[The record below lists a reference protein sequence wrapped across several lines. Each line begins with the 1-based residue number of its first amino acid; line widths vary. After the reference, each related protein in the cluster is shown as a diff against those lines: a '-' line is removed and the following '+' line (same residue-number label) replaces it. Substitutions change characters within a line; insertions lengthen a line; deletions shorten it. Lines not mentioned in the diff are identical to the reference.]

1 MDVITFDAA
10 AIDTL
15 SDGSVIELARRAG
28 VLVEEERQFP
38 DLVRVRLKRNVY
50 AT

>member
-1 MDVITFDAA
+1 VDTISFDEK

-15 SDGSVIELARRAG
+15 SPASIIELARRAG

-50 AT
+50 LT